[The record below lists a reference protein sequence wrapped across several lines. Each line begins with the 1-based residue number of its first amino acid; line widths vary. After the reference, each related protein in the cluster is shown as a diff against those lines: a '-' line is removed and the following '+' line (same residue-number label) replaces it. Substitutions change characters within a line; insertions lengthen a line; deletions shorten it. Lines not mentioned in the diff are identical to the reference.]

1 MKEKL
6 IQYVD
11 LLFAG
16 ATGSEE
22 IKQEILQNTLDRYDD
37 LIAEGRSPESAYR
50 IAISGIGDINEILGQ
65 GFQTRSSTATAPSAP
80 SPCKGSSQDSSTKK
94 ILQAVAV
101 GLYIISLVPLIILS
115 EMNMATFGFCATL
128 GICAVATVMIVLGS
142 KSQENEQHAPPYP
155 PKSSSPSK
163 ALCESICHT
172 VWVVALVLFFL
183 ISFLTGAWLIT
194 WLIFPVA
201 GALQGL
207 IKAIFDLKE
216 ANNHET

>member
-94 ILQAVAV
+94 ILRAVAV

-115 EMNMATFGFCATL
+115 EMNMATLGFCATL

-142 KSQENEQHAPPYP
+142 KSQENVHLYP

>member
-65 GFQTRSSTATAPSAP
+65 GFQTRSSAATAPSAP
-80 SPCKGSSQDSSTKK
+80 SPCKGSSKDSSTKK
-94 ILQAVAV
+94 TLRAVAV

-115 EMNMATFGFCATL
+115 EIHMETLGLCATL
-128 GICAVATVMIVLGS
+128 GICAVATVLIVLGS
-142 KSQENEQHAPPYP
+142 KNQENAQPYP

-183 ISFLTGAWLIT
+183 ISFLTGAWFIT

>member
-16 ATGSEE
+16 AKGSEE

-65 GFQTRSSTATAPSAP
+65 GFQTRSSAATAPSATAP
-80 SPCKGSSQDSSTKK
+80 RNSSSKDSSTKK
-94 ILQAVAV
+94 MLQAVAV

-115 EMNMATFGFCATL
+115 EIHMETLGLCATL
-128 GICAVATVMIVLGS
+128 GICAVATVLIVLGS
-142 KSQENEQHAPPYP
+142 KNQENAQPYP

-183 ISFLTGAWLIT
+183 ISFLTGAWFIT
-194 WLIFPVA
+194 WLIFPMA
-201 GALQGL
+201 GAVQGL

-216 ANNHET
+216 ANDHET

>member
-80 SPCKGSSQDSSTKK
+80 SPRNSSSKDSSAKR

-115 EMNMATFGFCATL
+115 EIHMETLGLCATL
-128 GICAVATVMIVLGS
+128 GICAVATVLIVLGS
-142 KSQENEQHAPPYP
+142 KKQENAQPYP

-183 ISFLTGAWLIT
+183 ISFPTGAWFIT
-194 WLIFPVA
+194 WLIFPMA
-201 GALQGL
+201 GAVEGL

-216 ANNHET
+216 ANDHET

>member
-65 GFQTRSSTATAPSAP
+65 GFQTRSSAATAPSATAP
-80 SPCKGSSQDSSTKK
+80 RNSSSKDSSTKK
-94 ILQAVAV
+94 MLQAVAV

-115 EMNMATFGFCATL
+115 EIHMETLGLCATL
-128 GICAVATVMIVLGS
+128 GICAVATVLIVLGS
-142 KSQENEQHAPPYP
+142 KNQENAQPYP

-183 ISFLTGAWLIT
+183 ISFLTGAWFIT
-194 WLIFPVA
+194 WLIFPMA
-201 GALQGL
+201 GAVQGL

-216 ANNHET
+216 ANDHET